1 MLYYKTK
8 LECMFESHI
17 LIMEWRR
24 GKQKTALVFFWIN
37 LLKSFK

>member
-24 GKQKTALVFFWIN
+24 GKRKIIFNETKNGFVIF
-37 LLKSFK
+37 